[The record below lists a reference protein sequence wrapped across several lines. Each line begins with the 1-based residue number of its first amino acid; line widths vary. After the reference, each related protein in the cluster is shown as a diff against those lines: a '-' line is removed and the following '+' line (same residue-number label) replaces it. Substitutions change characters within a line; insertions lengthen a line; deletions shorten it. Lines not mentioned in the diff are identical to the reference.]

1 MGKYALQFL
10 WSDAHE
16 TGIYPYNSLLGYA
29 LNDEAVVCSDR
40 DKLLADLNI

>member
-29 LNDEAVVCSDR
+29 LNDEAVICSDKN
-40 DKLLADLNI
+40 KLLEDLNI